1 MAFLTDVARKHI
13 FRDRQRT
20 RSSEH
25 VLHPF
30 TNTVGA
36 NKDMYEIL
44 RSMEPGKKRSAHVSY
59 LQLAEMFAHDCFVQ
73 FNIRLRMNDPSGG
86 YPSSP
91 PGMHPRQEDIVA
103 GSDFE
108 RVIARVDSR
117 GPLSNDL
124 KNILATIDVKL

>member
-1 MAFLTDVARKHI
+1 MAFLVDIARKHI
-13 FRDRQRT
+13 FQDRQRI

-36 NKDMYEIL
+36 HKGMYEIL
-44 RSMEPGKKRSAHVSY
+44 RSIERGKKRSAHVSY

-73 FNIRLRMNDPSGG
+73 FNIRLRMKDPSG

-91 PGMHPRQEDIVA
+91 PGMHPRREDIVP

-108 RVIARVDSR
+108 RATARVNSCE
-117 GPLSNDL
+117 PLSYDL
-124 KNILATIDVKL
+124 KTVLAAIGVKL